1 MNNPNITNIP
11 FDDDFV
17 KGHVKELL
25 DLEIDKFTITF
36 DQMSRAAEIL
46 ELKNNTAEQLQAK
59 RNSVVKLLTDD
70 RDDEAA
76 LATMSGV
83 TCVIDTFLIRLGRPV

>member
-1 MNNPNITNIP
+1 MNLTEIP

-17 KGHVKELL
+17 NEHLAELL
-25 DLEIDKFTITF
+25 ALNIDRHVIEN
-36 DQMSRAAEIL
+36 DQVVKVVKIL
-46 ELKNNTAEQLQAK
+46 NLVDNTEAQLRAK

-76 LATMSGV
+76 WATMSGV
-83 TCVIDTFLIRLGRPV
+83 TCVIDSFLMNLLRH